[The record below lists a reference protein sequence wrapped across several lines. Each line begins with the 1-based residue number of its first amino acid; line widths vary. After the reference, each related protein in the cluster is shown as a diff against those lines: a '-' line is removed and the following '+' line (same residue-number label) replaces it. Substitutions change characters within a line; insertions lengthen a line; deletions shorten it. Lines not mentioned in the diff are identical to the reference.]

1 MTAQTSIYKGIVK
14 GSAALVAGAL
24 IPFSIAPFNLLI
36 LSFAGVSI
44 FAWLILKPASRKS
57 IFFTALLF
65 GIGLF
70 GVGVS
75 WIYVSIHDYGE
86 APVAL
91 ALTMMTLFVVF
102 LAAIFAL
109 PWVLL
114 TSIFPPRQQAKASLQ
129 ILCFAALWLIVEW
142 IRSWFLTGF
151 PWLYIGQGHLNS
163 PLSGWAPLVGALGIG
178 FLQAGIC
185 ATLALSLRDKCKNK
199 SLRTACIISILL
211 LVSSPLLSR
220 IDWTESLEPVQVAL
234 IQPNIPL
241 QDKWDPALRESNLQK
256 IIDLSEP
263 HWNADILVWP
273 EAALPLTTL
282 GQDELLLELS
292 EYTGPDTSLLSGRL
306 VFDPYDKRFLNNV
319 IGLGSAEG
327 EYSKRRLV
335 PFGEYVPFE
344 NQLRGIIEF
353 FDLPMSVI
361 SRGDA
366 EQEHLRSG
374 DLNIAVAVCYEI
386 AYGHQVG
393 LDSQSANLLMTVSSD
408 TWFGDSIGPH
418 QHFQLAQV
426 RALETSKP
434 VMRGTNNGITGLIDH
449 RGRIIARAEQFSATV
464 LTGSLEPQSGM
475 TPFSRWGQSPM
486 AILCLLILTITL
498 NPRKIISRINNRIKD
513 LLINIKNT

>member
-1 MTAQTSIYKGIVK
+1 VGLT
-14 GSAALVAGAL
+14 L
-24 IPFSIAPFNLLI
+24 
-36 LSFAGVSI
+36 
-44 FAWLILKPASRKS
+44 FAWLILQPASRKS

-86 APVAL
+86 APMAL

-114 TSIFPPRQQAKASLQ
+114 SSIYQSALGSKTSVQ

-151 PWLYIGQGHLNS
+151 PWLYVGQGHLNS
-163 PLSGWAPLVGALGIG
+163 PLLGWAPIIGALGIG

-185 ATLALSLRDKCKNK
+185 ATLALSLRDRCKSK
-199 SLRTACIISILL
+199 SLRVTCMLAIILL
-211 LVSSPLLSR
+211 ISSPLLIR
-220 IDWTESLEPVQVAL
+220 IVWTESLEPIQIAL
-234 IQPNIPL
+234 VQPNIPL
-241 QDKWDPALRESNLQK
+241 QDKWDPALREVNLQK

-282 GQDELLLELS
+282 GQDELLVELS

-306 VFDPYDKRFLNNV
+306 VYDPFEKRFLNNV
-319 IGLGSAEG
+319 IGLGHGSG

-344 NQLRGIIEF
+344 DQLRGIIEF

-366 EQEHLRSG
+366 VQEHLQAGELS
-374 DLNIAVAVCYEI
+374 IAVAVCYEI

-393 LDSQSANLLMTVSSD
+393 IDSQSANLLMTVSSD
-408 TWFGDSIGPH
+408 TWFGNSIGPH

-434 VMRGTNNGITGLIDH
+434 VIRGTNNGITGLIDH
-449 RGRIIARAEQFSATV
+449 RGRIQARAEQFSATV
-464 LTGSLEPQSGM
+464 LTGSLVPQRGM
-475 TPFSRWGQSPM
+475 TPFSRWGQNPM
-486 AILCLLILTITL
+486 AFLSFLILALVYAAGRYGIF
-498 NPRKIISRINNRIKD
+498 KS
-513 LLINIKNT
+513 